1 MDLNINSPSYYKDIY
16 GIDDEVYRMCREIR
30 NFMKDKKY
38 SDIIDIVAIT
48 PVIAP
53 EDLDVDSKWR
63 NSINY
68 RIKYRVIDI
77 RKSIDFDEYV
87 KSDIDNKCRLIIK
100 NILESVKAISR
111 KGKLDYDRFQKDL
124 LEFLEKEQYI

>member
-16 GIDDEVYRMCREIR
+16 GIDDEVYRMCRNIR
-30 NFMKDKKY
+30 CFMKDKKY
-38 SDIIDIVAIT
+38 SDIIDIIAIT

-53 EDLDVDSKWR
+53 ENLEFSSEWR

-68 RIKYRVIDI
+68 RIKSRLINI
-77 RKSIDFDEYV
+77 RRSIDFEEYV
-87 KSDIDNKCRLIIK
+87 NSDIDNKCKLIVK

-111 KGKLDYDRFQKDL
+111 KGKLDYDRF
-124 LEFLEKEQYI
+124 